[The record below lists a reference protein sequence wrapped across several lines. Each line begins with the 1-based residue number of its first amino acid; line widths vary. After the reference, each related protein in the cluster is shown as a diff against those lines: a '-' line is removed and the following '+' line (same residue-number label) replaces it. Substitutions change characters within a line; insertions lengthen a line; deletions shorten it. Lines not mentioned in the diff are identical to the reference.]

1 MTTHEHILFNTL
13 DYLTKQLEEVT
24 KRLESLVKENEDIRT
39 ENRNLV
45 TMIESMVSRDHT
57 MIENLKKAPTLKSWE
72 LSYNAFGQ
80 PYTLKPPYTTTY
92 INPAYYSTYPD
103 PPGPAD
109 PPGPG
114 R

>member
-24 KRLESLVKENEDIRT
+24 KRLESLVKENEDIRK

-45 TMIESMVSRDHT
+45 T

-80 PYTLKPPYTTTY
+80 PYTLKPPYTTTH

-103 PPGPAD
+103 PPGP
-109 PPGPG
+109 G